1 MRKFLKFVAVLFFVI
16 GMLCINYYF
25 YYVYY
30 TDDLN
35 NPDINIL
42 KYDNDKKRVTLS
54 IDVKDD
60 DITCIYNKTK
70 TIAENKKCVI
80 EIPYDET
87 GFTIKNKT
95 GKEKDVI
102 IDEALNVLLNLDISD
117 IYIA

>member
-42 KYDNDKKRVTLS
+42 KYDNDKK
-54 IDVKDD
+54 K
-60 DITCIYNKTK
+60 
-70 TIAENKKCVI
+70 
-80 EIPYDET
+80 
-87 GFTIKNKT
+87 
-95 GKEKDVI
+95 
-102 IDEALNVLLNLDISD
+102 
-117 IYIA
+117 